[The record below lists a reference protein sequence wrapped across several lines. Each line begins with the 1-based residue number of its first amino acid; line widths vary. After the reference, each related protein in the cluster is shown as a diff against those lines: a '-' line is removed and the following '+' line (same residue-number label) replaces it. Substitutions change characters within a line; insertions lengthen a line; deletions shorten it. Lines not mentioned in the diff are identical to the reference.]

1 LILFQLTNKH
11 NGINKFVNKIKNKES
26 PSIPS
31 VKFKLKLG
39 NQKNFTKNWKE
50 LTDFW
55 KKPHNNNE
63 IVKDKQVIFNVV
75 LFSSLFFWDGI
86 NSKNKIPKIGNIKI

>member
-1 LILFQLTNKH
+1 LFQLINKH
-11 NGINKFVNKIKNKES
+11 NGINKFVNKIKNKDN

-31 VKFKLKLG
+31 VKFKLKLD

-55 KKPHNNNE
+55 KKPHKNNE
-63 IVKDKQVIFNVV
+63 IEKDKQVIFNAV
-75 LFSSLFFWDGI
+75 LFNNLFFWDGI
-86 NSKNKIPKIGNIKI
+86 NSKNKTPKIGSIKI